1 MKLSPLALYVSYH
14 HRSYGCSAAAGGG
27 SDLLRRCIRP
37 VSPAQTSGAT
47 FGTGTKPPSVAA
59 GKRLTSSALIAQ
71 WQQRRRVCS
80 SAPALA
86 LRSQN
91 IATGEALADCQLSIS
106 PSTASQGP
114 STMSSPSS
122 SSANTSDSTADMS
135 EASIVAQLQMLTKQ
149 YRGKRKSCSGNVV
162 ADSGDT
168 AADVPV
174 LAKSAGVS
182 ANLLSNAVIAASD
195 SRNDSTVALAHNGE
209 PAWQRGLRLVQ
220 TTSCATVAVMEWLL
234 FLCLR
239 SSQAATDTA
248 GLLARAPLEV
258 CEGVYS
264 AWRALHRAQ
273 LPESGAAAE
282 ATGSATAAV
291 PPASDSPSSGQAHR
305 PCCCS
310 PFSPKGVHHH
320 YATHLL
326 RELHNAQAAAASCKV
341 RGEGSSGTNGHGDN
355 YSTPAPA
362 NGSDAA
368 QVAWLHRAHYL
379 LNRALEALLVHLPQD
394 AAAAA
399 ATLAGKATEQTYG
412 MEGAR
417 SRKSRKC
424 RAVLRPTTALLVLEA
439 ARHAA
444 RLRRQSSMLSDVGP
458 SDNVALLSCLWKT
471 AHCSASTQDAAV
483 ASSSPAHSALAAVA
497 RETFETIM
505 KTSAAEAIRTFTG
518 SSQKQQ
524 QHRLQDDALVLYV
537 GFLATIC
544 APPVSESCLVPE
556 LQSIECFVLAGSPT
570 ARQFSSPSQQ
580 RPVLRSWPPMPFL
593 SADETPHDQSESAS
607 TATALAAAAGV
618 RWLLATYLSPPSPS
632 LVPASEPRAEAR
644 RRQSDFVRDAVVAA
658 LSRSKSLLASSSQE
672 PPSVAHTQN
681 QDVGVVQPRASPSAT
696 PWCAWMLRALIHDDA
711 LQQQKRGSEAAPF
724 EGITPSS
731 TGGTSTLELAIL
743 LVMELRR
750 HSQVTLAS
758 HGSSGLK
765 EDRQHRR
772 AKLARR
778 LQQLVWAVL
787 LDAAV
792 RGQLGLADYCRA
804 AADSGLATLHRAQTR
819 SRPRRGTP
827 AVLQRLCY
835 PHYDKTQWRRGSV
848 NLYMQLLDQ
857 WGESAQVRQVF
868 ATVARRERE
877 SQVEVHETVLAER
890 RELVTLGDEAGG
902 CGKDSCAGVGGSIA
916 KESGVAKGQAA
927 ASTAT
932 VDSYKTVA
940 ARVFRRYRPTLNLE
954 SCLITLRHCGC
965 PARVLAELWE
975 GPACARDGNDGS
987 DDAPVTAAQAKLAG
1001 EVLQYMVCSLHV
1013 WARRPRAPSADDD
1026 LVANL
1031 ANNMMEVEGLPL
1043 SQWVAW
1049 IRSSCVPAL
1058 AHLYRSAGVEDEWE
1072 ELRYRSE

>member
-1 MKLSPLALYVSYH
+1 MKLSPLALYMSYH
-14 HRSYGCSAAAGGG
+14 RRSYGCSAAAGGG
-27 SDLLRRCIRP
+27 GDLQRHCIRP

-59 GKRLTSSALIAQ
+59 GKRLMSSALIAQ

-80 SAPALA
+80 STPASA

-91 IATGEALADCQLSIS
+91 TATGEALADCQLSIC
-106 PSTASQGP
+106 PSIASQGP

-122 SSANTSDSTADMS
+122 STAHTSDSTADMS
-135 EASIVAQLQMLTKQ
+135 EASIVAQLQMLAKQ
-149 YRGKRKSCSGNVV
+149 YRGKRNSCSGNVV

-168 AADVPV
+168 AADVPL
-174 LAKSAGVS
+174 LAKSACVS
-182 ANLLSNAVIAASD
+182 ANLLSNADIA
-195 SRNDSTVALAHNGE
+195 SRDNWNDSTVALAHNGE

-220 TTSCATVAVMEWLL
+220 TTSCTTVAIMEWLL

-239 SSQAATDTA
+239 SSQAATDTD
-248 GLLARAPLEV
+248 GFLARAPLEV

-264 AWRALHRAQ
+264 AWRALYRAQ
-273 LPESGAAAE
+273 MPESGAAAE
-282 ATGSATAAV
+282 ATDPATAAV
-291 PPASDSPSSGQAHR
+291 PPASDSTSGQAHR
-305 PCCCS
+305 PCRRS

-326 RELHNAQAAAASCKV
+326 RELHSAHTAAASSKV

-355 YSTPAPA
+355 CSTPAPA

-368 QVAWLHRAHYL
+368 QVAWSHRTHYL
-379 LNRALEALLVHLPQD
+379 LNRALEALLIHLPQD
-394 AAAAA
+394 AAASA
-399 ATLAGKATEQTYG
+399 ATLADKATEQTHG
-412 MEGAR
+412 VEGAR
-417 SRKSRKC
+417 SRKHRKC

-439 ARHAA
+439 VRHAA
-444 RLRRQSSMLSDVGP
+444 RLRRQSSMRSGVGP

-471 AHCSASTQDAAV
+471 AHCSASTQNATV
-483 ASSSPAHSALAAVA
+483 ASSSPVHSALAAVA
-497 RETFETIM
+497 REAFETIM
-505 KTSAAEAIRTFTG
+505 RSSAAAAIRTFTG
-518 SSQKQQ
+518 ASQKQQ

-544 APPVSESCLVPE
+544 APPVSESCLEPE

-570 ARQFSSPSQQ
+570 ARQLSSPSKQ
-580 RPVLRSWPPMPFL
+580 RPVLRSRPPMPFL
-593 SADETPHDQSESAS
+593 SADQTPHDPSKSAS

-618 RWLLATYLSPPSPS
+618 RWLLATYVSPPSPS

-644 RRQSDFVRDAVVAA
+644 RRRDFVRDAVVAT
-658 LSRSKSLLASSSQE
+658 LSRSNSLLASSSVE

-681 QDVGVVQPRASPSAT
+681 QDVGAVPPRASPSAP

-711 LQQQKRGSEAAPF
+711 LQQQKRGSEAASF
-724 EGITPSS
+724 ECITPSS

-750 HSQVTLAS
+750 RSQVTLAS

-765 EDRQHRR
+765 EDRHHRR

-778 LQQLVWAVL
+778 LQQLVWAL
-787 LDAAV
+787 LLGAAV
-792 RGQLGLADYCRA
+792 RGQLGLADSCRDA
-804 AADSGLATLHRAQTR
+804 AGSGLPTLHRAQTN

-857 WGESAQVRQVF
+857 WGESAQARQVF

-877 SQVEVHETVLAER
+877 SLLEVHKTVLAER
-890 RELVTLGDEAGG
+890 RELVTLGDEAGD
-902 CGKDSCAGVGGSIA
+902 CGKDSCARVGCHIA
-916 KESGVAKGQAA
+916 KESGVAEGEAA

-932 VDSYKTVA
+932 AYSYKTVA
-940 ARVFRRYRPTLNLE
+940 ARVFRRYRPALNLE

-975 GPACARDGNDGS
+975 GPACARDGNDGT

-1013 WARRPRAPSADDD
+1013 RARRPRAPLADGEI
-1026 LVANL
+1026 VANL
-1031 ANNMMEVEGLPL
+1031 ADNMMEVEGLPL
-1043 SQWVAW
+1043 SRWVAW
-1049 IRSSCVPAL
+1049 IRGSCVPAL

-1072 ELRYRSE
+1072 ELKYRSG